1 LPGEVC
7 QQQFLSSRPEFT
19 KRWRLVRCYC
29 WGCSKGDVPMA
40 AAPLFMAVMLGGIG
54 ITCVAWPLRVVAFC
68 RWYHLKKPKWVQELP
83 FADLV
88 MRPWMPTY
96 MRIMG
101 VCCCLFALGLV
112 WIATTRG

>member
-1 LPGEVC
+1 MLWEGC
-7 QQQFLSSRPEFT
+7 GSSCSRAAGFHYEA
-19 KRWRLVRCYC
+19 WRSVIL
-29 WGCSKGDVPMA
+29 WSSSKGEVPMA
-40 AAPLFMAVMLGGIG
+40 TAPMFMAVILGGIG
-54 ITCVAWPLRVVAFC
+54 IICTAWPVRVVTFC

-101 VCCCLFALGLV
+101 
-112 WIATTRG
+112 